1 MLRKQ
6 LTAISLAIT
15 LTLGYSGAVY
25 ADTLSTSTVVMEN
38 CGAYLFEWRP
48 VGYDNGKYRRS
59 LAMDPYGKK
68 EPASANTVPVLFLLF
83 SAWLIACVGMVGI

>member
-1 MLRKQ
+1 MPSFIIQYFINDEMDFLMLRKQ
-6 LTAISLAIT
+6 LTAISLAIA

-48 VGYDNGKYRRS
+48 VGYDNGKYFAI
-59 LAMDPYGKK
+59 LVWGAPYQKAM
-68 EPASANTVPVLFLLF
+68 
-83 SAWLIACVGMVGI
+83 

>member
-1 MLRKQ
+1 MD
-6 LTAISLAIT
+6 IF
-15 LTLGYSGAVY
+15 G
-25 ADTLSTSTVVMEN
+25 N
-38 CGAYLFEWRP
+38 CKRWGSIIFLFRVRAGDIRRP
-48 VGYDNGKYRRS
+48 VGTAGISVYLSDKEKYRRS